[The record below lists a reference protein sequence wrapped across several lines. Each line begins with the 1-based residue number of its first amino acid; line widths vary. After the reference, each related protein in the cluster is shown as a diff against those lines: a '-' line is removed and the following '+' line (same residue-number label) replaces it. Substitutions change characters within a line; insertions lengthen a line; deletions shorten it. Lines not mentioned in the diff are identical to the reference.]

1 MAPEVIKG
9 QAALKSLHDRLHE
22 EKTAGSHTCDL
33 EGGREEGGSRWV
45 VWWSEASFSI
55 PLSVCVVGL
64 KIKADWQE
72 NKEKKA
78 GLQQDI
84 AKVHHTPT

>member
-1 MAPEVIKG
+1 
-9 QAALKSLHDRLHE
+9 
-22 EKTAGSHTCDL
+22 
-33 EGGREEGGSRWV
+33 
-45 VWWSEASFSI
+45 
-55 PLSVCVVGL
+55 VVGL

-84 AKVHHTPT
+84 AKVLYPTHIER